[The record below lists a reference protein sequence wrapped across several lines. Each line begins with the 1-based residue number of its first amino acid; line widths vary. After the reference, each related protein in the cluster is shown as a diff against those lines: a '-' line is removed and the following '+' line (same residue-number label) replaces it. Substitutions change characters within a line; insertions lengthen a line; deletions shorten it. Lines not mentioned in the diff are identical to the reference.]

1 MKKRELLLTV
11 LIAGLAGLVLGVP
24 QPVKAA
30 GVYRTVKSKA
40 ANDMAFHWNGTS
52 TQAYLWNY
60 NLTQKKHHLT
70 NYPKT
75 TWYATRVVKMTNG
88 HKTGIFYYVTNQS
101 KKIGGYVW
109 QGYLT
114 NGAYS
119 GNNNTKSDNTKW
131 VTKDNPGGVPHP
143 TKAEL
148 KDLKGTDPDQYSS
161 TITYYQD
168 LPIIK
173 SFTGTTYNHK
183 LDDASAGK
191 LGNNFD
197 SVTRHE
203 WGDKLQDIE
212 FIKFST
218 QLTNQQIQ
226 NLADGSPTFKQFVL
240 DDLVKQHINLSS
252 YKGWQIGMF
261 SNPIYEG
268 ELTLPHGDSYI
279 GEYVIAL
286 YNPNQK

>member
-1 MKKRELLLTV
+1 
-11 LIAGLAGLVLGVP
+11 
-24 QPVKAA
+24 
-30 GVYRTVKSKA
+30 
-40 ANDMAFHWNGTS
+40 
-52 TQAYLWNY
+52 
-60 NLTQKKHHLT
+60 
-70 NYPKT
+70 
-75 TWYATRVVKMTNG
+75 MTNG